1 MDTWTRAHIFLY
13 KLKEGKGYKTSVD
26 DKVIC
31 VKRTKKRIYLSSGVI
46 IHLKEKNGMKYL
58 ASGGFIRNHRRYE
71 YLQQVLRDVEGYL
84 IYKIHNDKNRYK
96 CW

>member
-1 MDTWTRAHIFLY
+1 VDTWTRAHIFLY